1 MKCKYCE
8 IILKDDS
15 NLVLNY
21 FHHLEK
27 NHYEELDDEDRIMH
41 DTRKKMIES
50 KQNYELQK
58 KLDGDSDLIFND
70 QNSDI

>member
-8 IILKDDS
+8 IILKYDS
-15 NLVLNY
+15 NLILNY
-21 FHHLEK
+21 FYHLEN

>member
-15 NLVLNY
+15 NLILNY
-21 FHHLEK
+21 FYHLEN